1 MRLHV
6 LGRVQTDVDM
16 FDSSLGAATV
26 WHTAP
31 GGPVLLINS
40 GRNGGMTAW
49 RAGPSGQLQ
58 LVDTLAYGT
67 TGTNAA
73 RDHLVLAQFRG
84 ETVAFFGRGDTTF
97 WGYALNADGTFG
109 ARRLVNFDRATEE
122 IAAGNDGFVQLWAM
136 MRTDAPAGFAQTPA
150 WQGTTGLVFA
160 ENGDVLL
167 TSGISDALH
176 VLPPNGPP
184 QQAGDSIGVFAPTG
198 LVAFG
203 DAGHG
208 ARVVVAGG
216 GSSSLSVLRA
226 GVDGYMPTDHML
238 DTGSTAFFR
247 VQAISGASVAT
258 PNGPLDLVLA
268 GGADHGVTLFAVT
281 PEGWLV
287 WLDTVFD
294 TPATGLYN
302 ITTLESFVQ
311 DGQLII
317 TATSGR
323 DAGVTVLRLPL
334 ANLGGIAP
342 AGQGGAGDDI
352 VIAHVG
358 LTQVSGGGGS
368 NVFVIRPQAGTVT
381 ITDFTPGLD
390 RLDLSAWPML
400 RDISQLQIQTTP
412 TGAVIS
418 YRGYGVDILS
428 DAGTSLTVQDIFPQ
442 GLLGAD
448 RLMVLSLSELH
459 GAPPP
464 ADPPADDP
472 VDPPPVDDP
481 TADPPDPGTPDPGT
495 PDTGPTDPPDVTP
508 PPDPAPEDPAPP
520 VLPTGNGVLQLQT
533 PAGVPLANTL
543 VHFTLQDGMQASV
556 MANGTGAL
564 SLPDAPLATIQATR
578 PWDIAAGD
586 PVVTARDALDV
597 LRMAVGVTPSFGP
610 ASAQSF
616 IAADINR
623 DGQVTALDALEVLRA
638 AVGLQSATPPR
649 WVFFDAQT
657 DWNALALGR
666 NDTNLP
672 AGLALGNDWQ
682 SGDLA
687 MTGILLGAM
696 SEFI

>member
-6 LGRVQTDVDM
+6 LGRVQTGVDM

-26 WHTAP
+26 WHTAL
-31 GGPVLLINS
+31 GGPVLLVNS

-58 LVDTLAYGT
+58 LVDTLAYGA

-73 RDHLVLAQFRG
+73 RDHLVLVQFRG

-97 WGYALNADGTFG
+97 WGYALNPDGTFG

-136 MRTDAPAGFAQTPA
+136 LRPDAPTGFAQTDA
-150 WQGTTGLVFA
+150 WQGTNGLAFA
-160 ENGDVLL
+160 ENGDVVL
-167 TSGISDALH
+167 TSGGSDALH
-176 VLPPNGPP
+176 VLPHNAAP
-184 QQAGDSIGVFAPTG
+184 QLAGDSIGVFAPTG
-198 LVAFG
+198 LVAFS

-216 GSSSLSVLRA
+216 GSSSLSVLRT
-226 GVDGYMPTDHML
+226 GSEGYMPTDHML

-247 VQAISGASVAT
+247 AQAISGASVAT
-258 PNGPLDLVLA
+258 PNGPLDLVLV

-302 ITTLESFVQ
+302 VTTLESFVQ
-311 DGQLII
+311 DGHLII
-317 TATSGR
+317 AATSGR

-342 AGQGGAGDDI
+342 AGQGGASDDI
-352 VIAHVG
+352 VIAHAGVTQ
-358 LTQVSGGGGS
+358 LTGGGGS
-368 NVFVIRPQAGTVT
+368 NVFVIRPQTGTVT

-400 RDISQLQIQTTP
+400 RDVSQLQVQTTA
-412 TGAVIS
+412 TGAVIT
-418 YRGYGVDILS
+418 YRGYDIDIVS
-428 DAGTSLTVQDIFPQ
+428 DAGTGLTVQDIFPQ
-442 GLLGAD
+442 GLTGAD
-448 RLMVLSLSELH
+448 RLIVLSVSELH

-472 VDPPPVDDP
+472 TDPPPVDDP
-481 TADPPDPGTPDPGT
+481 TEPPDTDPPD
-495 PDTGPTDPPDVTP
+495 TDPPDVTP
-508 PPDPAPEDPAPP
+508 PPDTDPPDPVPEDPTPP
-520 VLPTGNGVLQLQT
+520 VLPTGDGVLQLQT

-543 VHFTLQDGMQASV
+543 VHFTLQNGQQASV
-556 MANGTGAL
+556 MANGSGSLAL
-564 SLPDAPLATIQATR
+564 PGAPLATVQATR
-578 PWDIAAGD
+578 AWDVAAGD
-586 PVVTARDALDV
+586 PGVTARDALDV

-610 ASAQSF
+610 ASAQSY

-666 NDTNLP
+666 NDTTWP
-672 AGLALGNDWQ
+672 VGLALAPDWH